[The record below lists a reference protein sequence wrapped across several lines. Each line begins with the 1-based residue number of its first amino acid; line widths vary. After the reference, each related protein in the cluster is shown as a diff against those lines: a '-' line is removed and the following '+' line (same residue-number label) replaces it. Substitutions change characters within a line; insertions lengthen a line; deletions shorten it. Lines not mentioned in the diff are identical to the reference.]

1 MISKKVKYWILS
13 LSIVFICFQVVRL
26 VARLPSYTIQTTGK
40 LYIVSKV
47 GESVHVFD
55 LFTGNEIKEIPIDI
69 LSHEAV
75 ATSDEKRVVLTNY
88 GSTDGNIIKIID
100 TKKNE
105 VEKTI
110 DLDDNIKVNGIV
122 ALSEPNKVG
131 VIDYITNTLLT
142 INIDTDRIEKK
153 IPTQQLKS
161 HLIVLHPSKAI
172 AYVTNIGSS
181 SVSVIDLHFNKV
193 IKVIPCGLGR
203 KGVDITPDGSEL
215 WVTNNKENTISVI
228 NTSTYRVTHTLK
240 TGDDPLKLKFS
251 INGKFCLVANAIEG
265 TVYVYDQKLKKKIK
279 TIVFQ
284 GKTTLLE
291 ILLYHT
297 PRPVNILMHPNGLYA
312 FISNSN
318 ANKIEVID
326 MKTFEIVSTI
336 GTGRVPDG
344 LVFIN

>member
-1 MISKKVKYWILS
+1 MISKKAKYWILS
-13 LSIVFICFQVVRL
+13 FGIVFICFQAARL
-26 VARLPSYTIQTTGK
+26 IARLPSYTIQTTGK

-55 LFTGNEIKEIPIDI
+55 LFTGKEIKEIPIDI

-75 ATSDEKRVVLTNY
+75 TTSDEKRVVLTNY
-88 GSTDGNIIKIID
+88 GATDGNIIKVID

-110 DLDDNIKVNGIV
+110 DLEDNIKVNGIV
-122 ALSEPNKVG
+122 AFPEPNKVG
-131 VIDYITNTLLT
+131 VIDYVTNTLLA
-142 INIDTDRIEKK
+142 INIDTDSIERK
-153 IPTQQLKS
+153 IQTQQKKS

-181 SVSVIDLHFNKV
+181 SVSVIDLHLNKV

-203 KGVDITPDGSEL
+203 KGIDITPDGSEL

-228 NTSTYRVTHTLK
+228 NTSTYKVTHTLK

-251 INGKFCLVANAIEG
+251 IDGKYCLVANAIEG
-265 TVYVYDQKLKKKIK
+265 TVYVYNQKLKKKIK
-279 TIVFQ
+279 TIVFH
-284 GKTTLLE
+284 GKTTLVE

-297 PRPVNILMHPNGLYA
+297 PRPVNIVMHPNGLYA
-312 FISNSN
+312 FVSNSN

-336 GTGRVPDG
+336 GTGRVPDAIAF
-344 LVFIN
+344 VN

>member
-1 MISKKVKYWILS
+1 MMSKKVKYGILS
-13 LSIVFICFQVVRL
+13 LAIVFVAFQVVRL
-26 VARLPSYTIQTTGK
+26 IARLPSYTIQTTGK

-55 LFTGNEIKEIPIDI
+55 LFAGKEIKEIPIDI

-75 ATSDEKRVVLTNY
+75 TTSDEKRVVLTNY
-88 GSTDGNIIKIID
+88 GATDGNIIKVID

-110 DLDDNIKVNGIV
+110 DLEDNIKVNGIV
-122 ALSEPNKVG
+122 AFPESNKVG
-131 VIDYITNTLLT
+131 VIDYLTNTLLA
-142 INIDTDRIEKK
+142 INIDTDSIERK
-153 IPTQQLKS
+153 IQTEQKKS
-161 HLIVLHPSKAI
+161 HLIVLHPRKAI

-181 SVSVIDLHFNKV
+181 SVSVIDLHLNKV

-203 KGVDITPDGSEL
+203 KGIDITPDGSEL

-228 NTSTYRVTHTLK
+228 NTSTYKVTHTLK

-251 INGKFCLVANAIEG
+251 TDGKYCLVANAIEG
-265 TVYVYDQKLKKKIK
+265 TVYVYNQKLKKKIK
-279 TIVFQ
+279 TIVFH
-284 GKTTLLE
+284 GKTTLVE

-297 PRPVNILMHPNGLYA
+297 PRPVNIVMHPNGLYA
-312 FISNSN
+312 FVSNSN

-336 GTGRVPDG
+336 GTGRVPDAIA
-344 LVFIN
+344 FIN

>member
-203 KGVDITPDGSEL
+203 KGIDITPDGSEL

-240 TGDDPLKLKFS
+240 Q
-251 INGKFCLVANAIEG
+251 V
-265 TVYVYDQKLKKKIK
+265 
-279 TIVFQ
+279 
-284 GKTTLLE
+284 TT
-291 ILLYHT
+291 
-297 PRPVNILMHPNGLYA
+297 P
-312 FISNSN
+312 
-318 ANKIEVID
+318 
-326 MKTFEIVSTI
+326 
-336 GTGRVPDG
+336 
-344 LVFIN
+344 